1 MGGRFSGKALP
12 AENRSDGK
20 GIIAARLDGTG
31 LNQGGGKAVM
41 GTAKK
46 VLVVDDE
53 KGIRFLLSEALNS
66 QGFEVSLAK
75 DGQESL
81 DKLEN
86 DHFDLVVTDINMP
99 RLDGVAML
107 KSMKRTG
114 RNEKVIII
122 TGDPSDRRLYDTEMP
137 NVVTRLFKPFGIA
150 NFLSAVLSA
159 TGNGVDRVGGK
170 QAREVT
176 T

>member
-1 MGGRFSGKALP
+1 M
-12 AENRSDGK
+12 D
-20 GIIAARLDGTG
+20 
-31 LNQGGGKAVM
+31 
-41 GTAKK
+41 TAKK

-53 KGIRFLLSEALNS
+53 KGIRFLLSEVLHN
-66 QGFEVSLAK
+66 QGFDVSLAK

-81 DKLEN
+81 EKMEN

-107 KSMKRTG
+107 KSMKRNG

-122 TGDPSDRRLYDTEMP
+122 TGDPSDQRLYDTEMP
-137 NVVTRLFKPFGIA
+137 NVVNRLFKPFGIG

-159 TGNGVDRVGGK
+159 TGNGADRVGGK
-170 QAREVT
+170 PAWEVT

>member
-1 MGGRFSGKALP
+1 M
-12 AENRSDGK
+12 D
-20 GIIAARLDGTG
+20 
-31 LNQGGGKAVM
+31 
-41 GTAKK
+41 TAKK

-53 KGIRFLLSEALNS
+53 KGIRFLLSEVLHN
-66 QGFEVSLAK
+66 QGFEVSLAR

-107 KSMKRTG
+107 KRMKRTG

-122 TGDPSDRRLYDTEMP
+122 TGDPSDQRLYDMEMP
-137 NVVTRLFKPFGIA
+137 NVVNLLFKPFGIG

-159 TGNGVDRVGGK
+159 TGNGVTGVGGK
-170 QAREVT
+170 QAREAT